1 MKIKR
6 FHAENFRNIE
16 SCDISLSP
24 GVNLFVGM
32 NAQGKTNAVEG
43 IYMFSR
49 GKSHRTSDDKEMIR
63 FGTDGFRIGI
73 EYESEDGIETLEYA
87 CFGRER
93 ARKKNGYKIS
103 RVAEMIGSFKS
114 VLFYP
119 DNIEIVKDGPEERR
133 AFLNV
138 AISQVYPSYLGYYT
152 RFKEALEARNR
163 LLKLSR
169 EQYVAREDIDAW
181 SHSMAEYASYIYVL
195 RVEYLKKL
203 EVYTSRVAKELSGGL
218 EDVTLEYKSDI
229 EPSAVRGEKNQLI
242 EVPTDIDREAVV
254 REYYRILTAS
264 LERECAAGS
273 SLWGPHRDDVIIRI
287 NGTAARS
294 FASQGQKRSVVL
306 AMKLAEGEVIRE
318 LFGEYP
324 VFLFDDVLSELDEN
338 RRRYIIEGMRDRQII
353 ITSCEAD
360 EIKDFADCVI
370 EVEGGRYVPTYRQR
384 KEH

>member
-49 GKSHRTSDDKEMIR
+49 GRSHRTSDDKERIR
-63 FGTDGFRIGI
+63 FGTEGFRIGI
-73 EYESEDGIETLEYA
+73 EYDSKDGPETLEYA

-93 ARKKNGYKIS
+93 LRKKNGYRIG

-119 DNIEIVKDGPEERR
+119 DNLEIVKDGPDERR
-133 AFLNV
+133 SFLNV
-138 AISQVYPSYLGYYT
+138 AISQVYPSYLGHYT

-169 EQYVAREDIDAW
+169 EQYVAREDIEAW
-181 SHSMAEYASYIYVL
+181 SHSMAEYASYVYVM

-203 EVYTSRVAKELSGGL
+203 EVYTRACALELSGGK
-218 EDVTLEYKSDI
+218 EEITLSYKSDVDP
-229 EPSAVRGEKNQLI
+229 EAVRR
-242 EVPTDIDREAVV
+242 EVVAAFEIPTELDRDAVA
-254 REYYRILTAS
+254 REYYRILTAQID
-264 LERECAAGS
+264 RECAAGS
-273 SLWGPHRDDVIIRI
+273 TLWGPHRDDIVIKI
-287 NGTAARS
+287 NGTPARS

-324 VFLFDDVLSELDEN
+324 VFLFDDVLSELDVD

-360 EIKDFADCVI
+360 EIRDFADCVI
-370 EVEGGRYVPTYRQR
+370 EVKEGRYVPTYRQR
-384 KEH
+384 

>member
-49 GKSHRTSDDKEMIR
+49 GRSHRTSDDKEMIR
-63 FGTDGFRIGI
+63 FGTEGFRIGI
-73 EYESEDGIETLEYA
+73 EYDSKDGPETLEYA

-93 ARKKNGYKIS
+93 LRKKNGYRIG

-119 DNIEIVKDGPEERR
+119 DNLEIVKDGPDERR
-133 AFLNV
+133 SFLNV
-138 AISQVYPSYLGYYT
+138 AISQVYPSYLGHYT

-169 EQYVAREDIDAW
+169 EQYVAREDIEAW
-181 SHSMAEYASYIYVL
+181 SHSMAEYASYVYVM

-203 EVYTSRVAKELSGGL
+203 EVYTRACALELSGGK
-218 EDVTLEYKSDI
+218 EEITLSYKSDVDP
-229 EPSAVRGEKNQLI
+229 EAVRREGVDAFEI
-242 EVPTDIDREAVV
+242 PTELDREAVA
-254 REYYRILTAS
+254 REYYRILTAQID
-264 LERECAAGS
+264 RECAAGS
-273 SLWGPHRDDVIIRI
+273 TLWGPHRDDIVIKI
-287 NGTAARS
+287 NGTPARS

-324 VFLFDDVLSELDEN
+324 VFLFDDVLSELDVD

-360 EIKDFADCVI
+360 EIRDFADCVI
-370 EVEGGRYVPTYRQR
+370 EVKEGRYVPTYRQR
-384 KEH
+384 

>member
-49 GKSHRTSDDKEMIR
+49 GRSHRTSDDKEMIR
-63 FGTDGFRIGI
+63 FGTEGFRIGI
-73 EYESEDGIETLEYA
+73 EYDSKDGPETLEYA

-93 ARKKNGYKIS
+93 LRKKNGYRIG

-119 DNIEIVKDGPEERR
+119 DNLEIVKDGPDERR
-133 AFLNV
+133 SFLNV
-138 AISQVYPSYLGYYT
+138 AISQVYPSYLGHYT

-169 EQYVAREDIDAW
+169 EQYVAREDIEAW
-181 SHSMAEYASYIYVL
+181 SHSMAEYASYVYVM

-203 EVYTSRVAKELSGGL
+203 EVYTRACALELSGGK
-218 EDVTLEYKSDI
+218 EEITLSYKSDVDP
-229 EPSAVRGEKNQLI
+229 EAVRREGVAGFEI
-242 EVPTDIDREAVV
+242 PTELDREAVA
-254 REYYRILTAS
+254 REYYRILTAQID
-264 LERECAAGS
+264 RECAAGS
-273 SLWGPHRDDVIIRI
+273 TLWGPHRDDIVIKI
-287 NGTAARS
+287 NGTPARS

-324 VFLFDDVLSELDEN
+324 VFLFDDVLSELDVD

-360 EIKDFADCVI
+360 EIRDFADCVI
-370 EVEGGRYVPTYRQR
+370 EVKEGRYVPTYRQR
-384 KEH
+384 